1 MINDPAY
8 KNFINRSLL
17 DDLYYNGDFGASYQ
31 RNEVTFKMRYNYT
44 DTLYD
49 KVISIITTYSNSP
62 EAYLDYQHTSHN
74 NKLVIYG
81 ICNKIHYNQIIK
93 LIKS

>member
-17 DDLYYNGDFGASYQ
+17 DDLYYNGDFGVSYQ

-49 KVISIITTYSNSP
+49 KVISIITKYSNSP
-62 EAYLDYQHTSHN
+62 EAYVDYQHTSHT

-81 ICNKIHYNQIIK
+81 ICNKINYNQIIK
-93 LIKS
+93 HIKS